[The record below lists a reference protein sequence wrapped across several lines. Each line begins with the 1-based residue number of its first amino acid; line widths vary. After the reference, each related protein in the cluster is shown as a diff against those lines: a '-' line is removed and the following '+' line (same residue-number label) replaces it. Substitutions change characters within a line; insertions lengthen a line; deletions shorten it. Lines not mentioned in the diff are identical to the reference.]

1 MEAAE
6 LEKQAL
12 LELRSNWRPFDAN
25 IYDTLDRERSTAGRL
40 RRQVDAGL
48 QDLLPRY
55 AISAQDVGE

>member
-12 LELRSNWRPFDAN
+12 LELRSSWRPFDAN